1 MAWLELGLG
10 PSLAGE
16 FVYLELQRG
25 GEKQHKSC
33 RRRQQGAF
41 DSFSFLVSAP
51 LIFLTGEEKY
61 SIEGLFPSSFS
72 LRLTQQAKGHC

>member
-1 MAWLELGLG
+1 MAGLEWASGLPWLGRCLLRAKEGRE
-10 PSLAGE
+10 ATQI
-16 FVYLELQRG
+16 LQK
-25 GEKQHKSC
+25 E
-33 RRRQQGAF
+33 QQGAF
-41 DSFSFLVSAP
+41 DSFSLLVSAP